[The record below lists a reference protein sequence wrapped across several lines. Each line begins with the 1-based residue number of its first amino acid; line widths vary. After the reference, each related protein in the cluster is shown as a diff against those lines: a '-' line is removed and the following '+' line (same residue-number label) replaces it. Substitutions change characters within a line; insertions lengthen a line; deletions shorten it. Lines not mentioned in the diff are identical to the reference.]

1 MAIRERDGKYFID
14 YYANGHRVREAISGS
29 RALAEKVL
37 RKRQSAI
44 DENRYLDIKRSE
56 KIRFEDFLEDY
67 LEHHSKLNNRSWKR
81 AEIPNM
87 KRLKAYF
94 SGRLLQ
100 EITPLDVEKFKA
112 KTLTEVSPA
121 TTNRCLALLKS
132 MFNKATIW
140 GKLNGPNPVK
150 GIKLFREESRLRFL
164 EKEEIATL
172 LKYCNGYLYPVVTV
186 ALHTGMRKSEILNLK
201 WHDVD
206 FSRDNIYLSQTK
218 NGEKREV
225 SMNSLVRSTLI
236 KVRKHPSSPYI
247 FVNAKGKPYTDIRKS
262 FHAALH
268 KAGIRD
274 FRFHD
279 LRHTFASQ
287 LAMAGVDLNSIREL
301 MGHKSIKMTL
311 RYSHLSSGHKKRAVE
326 ALNNQ
331 IGTIWAQEPVNKTEE
346 TATPSQLLTNSG
358 VMVI

>member
-1 MAIRERDGKYFID
+1 MAIRERNGKHFID
-14 YYANGHRVREAISGS
+14 YYVYGRRVREVISGS
-29 RALAEKVL
+29 RVLAEKVL
-37 RKRQSAI
+37 RKRLNAI
-44 DENRYLDIKRSE
+44 DENRYLDIRRSE

-87 KRLKAYF
+87 KRLKAHF

-100 EITPLDVEKFKA
+100 EIASLDIEKFKA

-132 MFNKATIW
+132 MFSKATTW
-140 GKLNGPNPVK
+140 GKFNGPNPVK

-172 LKYCNGYLYPVVTV
+172 LKYCNGYLYLIVTV

-206 FSRDNIYLSQTK
+206 FSRDNIYLTHTK

-225 SMNSLVRSTLI
+225 PMNTLVRSTLI
-236 KVRKHPSSPYI
+236 KVRKHPNSPFI
-247 FVNAKGKPYTDIRKS
+247 FVNEKGKPYTDIRKS
-262 FHAALH
+262 FHAALRR
-268 KAGIRD
+268 AGIKD

-279 LRHTFASQ
+279 LRHTYASQ
-287 LAMAGVDLNSIREL
+287 LAMAGVDLNTIREL

-311 RYSHLSSGHKKRAVE
+311 RYSHLSSGHKKRAIE

-331 IGTIWAQEPVNKTEE
+331 IGTIWAQEPVSKSAEE
-346 TATPSQLLTNSG
+346 TETPQLLTNSR